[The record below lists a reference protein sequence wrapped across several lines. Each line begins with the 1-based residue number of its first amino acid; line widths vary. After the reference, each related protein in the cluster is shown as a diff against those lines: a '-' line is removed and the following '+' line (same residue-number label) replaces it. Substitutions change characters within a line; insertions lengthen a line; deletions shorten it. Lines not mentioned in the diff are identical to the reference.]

1 MIMNYLKFG
10 KGKKILVLVPGLSV
24 QSVLLMGDAV
34 AHDYKI
40 FTDNY
45 TVYLIDRR
53 EDVPPVYSVEDMAR
67 DTAEKMKELGLSDVC
82 LVGASQGGM
91 IAMLIAAWYPELV
104 HKLVLASSAARVTE
118 LGNTV
123 IRGWISMAEKKDGP
137 GLYLDFLKKVYP
149 SYMFDKYKDAFVFA
163 GNSVKPEELEH
174 FIIIARGAENFDATS
189 ELGKIQCP
197 VLVTG
202 SDDDAVL
209 GAEASR
215 EIARILGCQI
225 HMYTDYGHDCY
236 DTAPDYKERLYQFF
250 KE

>member
-1 MIMNYLKFG
+1 MMNYLKFG
-10 KGKKILVLVPGLSV
+10 TGDKTLVMIPGLSV

-40 FTDNY
+40 FTDDY

-91 IAMLIAAWYPELV
+91 ISMLIAAWYPELV
-104 HKLVLASSAARVTE
+104 HKLVLASSAARISE
-118 LGNTV
+118 LGNSV

-174 FIIIARGAENFDATS
+174 FIIIAKGAESFDARS
-189 ELGKIQCP
+189 ELSKIKCP

-225 HMYTDYGHDCY
+225 HMYKDYGHDCY

-250 KE
+250 ND